1 MLLSVR
7 SEGRKL
13 TTLPFVPL
21 AALATFVVT
30 VGLAAISSRST
41 AAYVET
47 DPALIA
53 AFDPVGEGFQGV
65 YMGQLG
71 MVVLGVL
78 AVSNEFANTQ
88 VRTSLMAVPGR
99 GRFLASK
106 AMVVALLAAVCAL
119 TVVPSAF
126 VATQVMLGDHGLAFG
141 DFAEAGVLGRLGGAV
156 LYWVLLALLAAG
168 ATFIARNAVAPLAV
182 LGAMVLALSYLLT
195 GFTDYAE
202 LLPDQAGQLMFLD
215 VPDPGLDLGPVQGGL
230 VMAAWV
236 VGVWLLAALLF
247 HRRDA

>member
-21 AALATFVVT
+21 AVLATFAVT
-30 VGLAAISSRST
+30 VGLSAIASQNT
-41 AAYVET
+41 PAYLDA
-47 DPALIA
+47 DPALAA
-53 AFDPVGEGFQGV
+53 AFDPVEEGFNGV

-78 AVSNEFANTQ
+78 AVSSEFTNTQ

-99 GRFLASK
+99 GRFLVSK
-106 AMVVALLAAVCAL
+106 ALVVALMALVASLA
-119 TVVPSAF
+119 VVPSAF
-126 VATQVMLGDHGLAFG
+126 VATQAALGDYGLELGAL
-141 DFAEAGVLGRLGGAV
+141 AEADVLGRLAGAV
-156 LYWVLLALLAAG
+156 LYWTLLALLAAG
-168 ATFIARNAVAPLAV
+168 ATVIARNAVAPLAV
-182 LGAMVLALSYLLT
+182 LGALVLALSHVLAE
-195 GFTDYAE
+195 FTDYAE
-202 LLPDQAGQLMFLD
+202 LLPDRAGQLMFLEAFE
-215 VPDPGLDLGPVQGGL
+215 PGIGLSAVQGGL

-236 VGVWLLAALLF
+236 AGVWLLAALLF